1 MQKQAST
8 FKKYSV
14 PNINRHIIIVQIQ
27 KFKEVRN
34 SSMQFIKNQKLSKC
48 HCCCGL
54 FRFGSLYST
63 ITKWASEL
71 LLSWP
76 SSSELTSDVIVIS
89 EAKKQQINTHY
100 VWQEV
105 CLAADIVYFPHQWP
119 MFVHKLIS
127 RACNKVQTRTRLWC
141 GLFHFLARRKNQQK
155 CPTFL
160 LLPQTQKGFS
170 DH

>member
-34 SSMQFIKNQKLSKC
+34 SSNSSMQFIKNQKLSKC

-54 FRFGSLYST
+54 FRFGSLNST

-141 GLFHFLARRKNQQK
+141 GLFLSYF
-155 CPTFL
+155 
-160 LLPQTQKGFS
+160 
-170 DH
+170 

>member
-141 GLFHFLARRKNQQK
+141 GLFLARTKNQQK
-155 CPTFL
+155 CPTFVL
-160 LLPQTQKGFS
+160 LTQKRFS